1 MLNYFLFAH
10 RSTVASRKQQ
20 ERAAE
25 GNQETTRN
33 TGSHLMAA
41 ELSDSTASP
50 EVEEHH
56 KLMSEIM

>member
-1 MLNYFLFAH
+1 MLTNFMFAH

-25 GNQETTRN
+25 GNQQTTRN

-41 ELSDSTASP
+41 ELSDSTASR
-50 EVEEHH
+50 ELDEHH
-56 KLMSEIM
+56 MLMSEIM